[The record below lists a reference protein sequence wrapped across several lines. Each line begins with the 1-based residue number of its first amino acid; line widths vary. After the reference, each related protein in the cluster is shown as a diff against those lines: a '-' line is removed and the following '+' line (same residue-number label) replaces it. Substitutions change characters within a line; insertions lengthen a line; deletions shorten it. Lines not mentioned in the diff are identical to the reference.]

1 MTHGY
6 EFFKMGFIERL
17 RMKGIFYG
25 VHTFKL
31 KSSEQ
36 GKTILMHNEDF
47 SGIAIGFADLPPDV
61 IAEGYHQMNMALK
74 SRVETKN

>member
-1 MTHGY
+1 MGRRDERHILWCTH
-6 EFFKMGFIERL
+6 
-17 RMKGIFYG
+17 
-25 VHTFKL
+25 FKL
-31 KSSEQ
+31 KLSEQ
-36 GKTILMHNEDF
+36 GKTVLMHNEDF